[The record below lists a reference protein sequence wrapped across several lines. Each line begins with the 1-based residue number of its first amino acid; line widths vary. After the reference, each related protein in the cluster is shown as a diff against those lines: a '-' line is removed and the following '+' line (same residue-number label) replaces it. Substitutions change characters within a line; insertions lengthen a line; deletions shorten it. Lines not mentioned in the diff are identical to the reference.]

1 MNSLVMNNG
10 NITKDQTQILNEAK
24 LFYKRLY
31 EKRNTTNVDL
41 KESLNHANVP
51 ILLEE
56 MKNKLE
62 GLLTYT
68 EILFCLKKKHQII
81 PPLD

>member
-1 MNSLVMNNG
+1 MNNG
-10 NITKDQTQILNEAK
+10 NITKDKTQILNEAK

-51 ILLEE
+51 ILTEE

-62 GLLTYT
+62 GPLTYT
-68 EILFCLKKKHQII
+68 DRGGGGFHMCPCTNFHLVLHG
-81 PPLD
+81 